1 MSQLSLIATSQPH
14 AAYTVLTHGFSSK
27 WKYYLRTNPNISD
40 LLSPLEFAIHQ
51 QFLPTLIPHPP
62 NDLERELFSLP
73 VFLGGLGICDPC
85 SVSSSDYD
93 FSHEPSCPLVDLI
106 LCQHDSLPH
115 DVIDS
120 QFLIFKK
127 LSQARQQGQVDGS
140 MLHSLSSHAPLLPYV
155 NLLSVVRARGLRHG
169 FLLFHWNSMGSP
181 FTRMNL
187 LMLFVCVMAGLLL
200 IYHPTVFVAKPF
212 LSIMH
217 LAVHMVLFP
226 SSAITMFV
234 ISLRN
239 YFQEFA
245 MMFKLNHTSS
255 P

>member
-1 MSQLSLIATSQPH
+1 
-14 AAYTVLTHGFSSK
+14 
-27 WKYYLRTNPNISD
+27 
-40 LLSPLEFAIHQ
+40 
-51 QFLPTLIPHPP
+51 
-62 NDLERELFSLP
+62 
-73 VFLGGLGICDPC
+73 
-85 SVSSSDYD
+85 
-93 FSHEPSCPLVDLI
+93 
-106 LCQHDSLPH
+106 
-115 DVIDS
+115 
-120 QFLIFKK
+120 
-127 LSQARQQGQVDGS
+127 
-140 MLHSLSSHAPLLPYV
+140 MLHSLSSHALLPYV
-155 NLLSVVRARGLRHG
+155 KPLSVVRTRGLRHG

-217 LAVHMVLFP
+217 LAVHTVLFP

-239 YFQEFA
+239 YFQKFA

-255 P
+255 PCMTGEILRYKSAVHAVMPGLILELLASGVVVITIPFLMFVFSMFLLRVISPLV